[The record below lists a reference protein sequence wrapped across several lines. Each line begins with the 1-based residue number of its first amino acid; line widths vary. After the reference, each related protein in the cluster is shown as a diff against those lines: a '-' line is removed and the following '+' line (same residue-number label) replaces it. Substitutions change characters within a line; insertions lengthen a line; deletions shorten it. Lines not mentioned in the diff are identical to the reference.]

1 MIPFIDLAAQ
11 QLRIRPQLEVAMLR
25 ILDHGGY
32 IMGPEIDELE
42 KKLSSFCGARHSLT
56 CSNGTDALSLL
67 LIAKGVKA
75 GDAIFVPAFT
85 FAATAEVVAL
95 LGATVVFIDVC
106 PKTFNIDCE
115 SLEKGIAKAK
125 ALRLSPTG
133 IIAVDLYGQA
143 ADYDSLNSIAASH
156 GLWVLADA
164 AQSFGGTY
172 KGRKVGA
179 LAEITAT
186 SFYPSKP
193 LGCYGDGGAV
203 FTENAEIADIL
214 KSLRVHGQGTD
225 KYDNVRIGMNGRCD
239 TLQAAILLEKLKI
252 FPEELIL
259 RQKVADR
266 YNEGLAAVATTPVI
280 ENNCQSSWAQYTV
293 KVDPEKR
300 APLMEALKAEG
311 IPTMI
316 HYNTPLHKL
325 QAYKDYPCATDTLPV
340 CDSLAHCVMSLPMHP
355 YLEAEAQD
363 HIIKQF
369 CEIYHHLQM
378 KRVA

>member
-11 QLRIRPQLEVAMLR
+11 QLRIRPQLEAALLR

-32 IMGPEIDELE
+32 IMGPEVDELE
-42 KKLSSFCGARHSLT
+42 KNLSSFCGAQHTLT

-67 LIAKGVKA
+67 LLAKGVKA

-85 FAATAEVVAL
+85 FAATAEAVAL

-115 SLEKGIAKAK
+115 SLEKGIEKAK
-125 ALRLSPTG
+125 ALGLSPRG

-143 ADYDSLNSIAASH
+143 ADYDSLNSIAAKH

-179 LAEITAT
+179 LAEMTAT

-252 FPEELIL
+252 FPEELIV
-259 RQKVADR
+259 RQKIADR
-266 YNEGLAAVATTPVI
+266 YNEGLAAVAITPVI
-280 ENNCQSSWAQYTV
+280 ENNCESAWAQYTV
-293 KVDPEKR
+293 KIDPETR

-325 QAYKDYPCATDTLPV
+325 QAYKEYPCATDTLPV
-340 CDSLAHCVMSLPMHP
+340 CEDLAHCVMSLPMHP
-355 YLEAEAQD
+355 YLETETQD

-369 CEIYHHLQM
+369 CEISHRLQM